1 MPRKPIVK
9 PQLLKTL
16 LRNPDG
22 VKLKDLMET
31 IGVTKKAVYN
41 ALEKLKDKGEI
52 EHVPYGK
59 YKLTA
64 DAYSKYRLLQRTDV
78 IKKTTLSFEPKSGL
92 ADELDIDNKKL
103 GMLVLYNQKVM
114 PWKFVNYTELLLKQI
129 GEDVAEHYD
138 HIKAEVPSTEEL
150 QFVIMLTFAS

>member
-9 PQLLKTL
+9 PQLLKML
-16 LRNPDG
+16 LHNPDG
-22 VKLKDLMET
+22 VKLRDVIST

-41 ALEKLKDKGEI
+41 ALEKLIDEGEI
-52 EHVPYGK
+52 EHTPYGK

-64 DAYSKYRLLQRTDV
+64 EAHSKYRLLQRTEV

-92 ADELDIDNKKL
+92 ADEFDIDNKKL

-138 HIKAEVPSTEEL
+138 HIKAEVPSTEDL
-150 QFVIMLTFAS
+150 QFVVMLTFAP